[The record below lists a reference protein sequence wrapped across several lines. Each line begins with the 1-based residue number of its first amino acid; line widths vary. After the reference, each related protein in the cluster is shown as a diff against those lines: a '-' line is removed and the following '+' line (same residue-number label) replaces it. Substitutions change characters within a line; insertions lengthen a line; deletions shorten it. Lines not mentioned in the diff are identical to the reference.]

1 MAPSL
6 VFLGDGGRS
15 HSYPC
20 EISGGWAI
28 PPSLC
33 WERVEAE
40 CLLERLVINDTSS
53 SFRMDEWRAVAKAS
67 AVPSCEVEVC
77 FTPAIVKLVEAWPPH
92 LLPTEKEMRM
102 PLPPPLFVEGGPFL
116 GGEECD
122 NCHSILLAKGRRRRV
137 GHGMCR
143 SCLEKWRSDSLLP
156 LPKGY

>member
-53 SFRMDEWRAVAKAS
+53 SFRMDEWMAVAKAS

-92 LLPTEKEMRM
+92 PLPTEKEMRM
-102 PLPPPLFVEGGPFL
+102 PLPPPSLR
-116 GGEECD
+116 
-122 NCHSILLAKGRRRRV
+122 GR
-137 GHGMCR
+137 G
-143 SCLEKWRSDSLLP
+143 SLLRW
-156 LPKGY
+156 GGV